1 MNHIVTEAMVCS
13 SNINSS
19 YIRKLKTEKKKK
31 KTCQKLP
38 MATRIML
45 CYLCLR

>member
-19 YIRKLKTEKKKK
+19 YIRKLKKKK

>member
-19 YIRKLKTEKKKK
+19 YIRKLKKK

>member
-19 YIRKLKTEKKKK
+19 YIRKLKK

>member
-19 YIRKLKTEKKKK
+19 YIRKLKKKKK